1 MIEERTSRY
10 EETQRFGRRRAPIGS
25 ITIIWKKLPP
35 RAMAIVNT
43 ASHKQL
49 DSGVPSC
56 RCYREGGTS
65 VRGLQERRQIAH
77 RADHLI
83 WSLGSRPPR
92 WRARALERAAARARL
107 LGLPLQAKTPPGRTT
122 YRSCSKRCADG
133 GGQLCA
139 YALISPCAPGCSVP
153 PPRLVA
159 EDGMREEGRGDRTAL
174 IRPLALSS
182 VG

>member
-1 MIEERTSRY
+1 REDVLLCPCG
-10 EETQRFGRRRAPIGS
+10 GRRVVRAFV
-25 ITIIWKKLPP
+25 TEKK
-35 RAMAIVNT
+35 IV
-43 ASHKQL
+43 KEIL
-49 DSGVPSC
+49 E
-56 RCYREGGTS
+56 YL
-65 VRGLQERRQIAH
+65 GLQTT
-77 RADHLI
+77 
-83 WSLGSRPPR
+83 GPPV
-92 WRARALERAAARARL
+92 AAARIA
-107 LGLPLQAKTPPGRTT
+107 AASEVAPGRTT

-139 YALISPCAPGCSVP
+139 YALISPCAPGCSAP